1 MMTDKFSALRNPEK
15 KNDSFHKGIFIREVD
30 LEFNGDI

>member
-1 MMTDKFSALRNPEK
+1 MFSALRNTK
-15 KNDSFHKGIFIREVD
+15 KKKSDSFHKGIFIGEVD